1 MENIYGKTLNELK
14 EYFISNN
21 EKDFKANQVYEW
33 LYKKRV
39 KTFDEMTNIKKT
51 NIEKLKQD
59 FKIEQLEILK
69 KQIDTDVCKYLFK
82 LEDNNKIEAVLMNH
96 DYGKSLC
103 VSTQVGCN
111 MSCAFCESGRLK
123 K

>member
-21 EKDFKANQVYEW
+21 EKDFKANQAYEW

-51 NIEKLKQD
+51 NR
-59 FKIEQLEILK
+59 
-69 KQIDTDVCKYLFK
+69 Y
-82 LEDNNKIEAVLMNH
+82 
-96 DYGKSLC
+96 
-103 VSTQVGCN
+103 
-111 MSCAFCESGRLK
+111 
-123 K
+123 